1 MRVYL
6 DNSATTRPSE
16 RVVQA
21 VARSM
26 QTAYYNPSSLYK
38 PAMEVEKEIA
48 SFRAILSCHDH
59 VYFTSGGT
67 EANNIAVFG
76 NKPQTGHNG
85 RILYSAVEHPSVRE
99 ACMAMKRH
107 GRRVEEIPVT
117 QEGIVDLECLE
128 TMLKEDTVLICVMHV
143 NNETGAIQPINEMIA
158 LRDRLAPM
166 AGIHV
171 DGVQGFLRVPLDL
184 SNIQSYAISAH
195 KIHGPKGIGALITKK
210 ASKPRP
216 FTYGGG
222 QEEGVRSGTEN
233 TPGIAG
239 FKEAVMAYPAE
250 ANSRMHALKI
260 TLYDRITQAIPHSRL
275 NGPEVTDKRGAPHIL
290 NMSFTPVRSDT
301 MLYALEGEGVY
312 VSGGS
317 ACSSGKSKLSQ
328 TLKAMNT
335 PRSDAECAV
344 RFSLSKDTTREEI
357 EYAAEAVIR
366 QYRLFSR
373 YVRR

>member
-21 VARSM
+21 VMHNM

-38 PAMEVEKEIA
+38 PAMEVEKEMT
-48 SFRAILSCHDH
+48 SFRAMLSCNDH

-76 NKPQTGHNG
+76 NRPQTGLNG
-85 RILYSAVEHPSVRE
+85 CILYSAIEHPSVRE
-99 ACMAMKRH
+99 VCIAMKRH

-117 QEGIVDLECLE
+117 QEGIVNLDRLE
-128 TMLKEDTVLICVMHV
+128 TMLKEDTALICVMHV
-143 NNETGAIQPINEMIA
+143 NNETGAIQPINEIIA

-184 SNIQSYAISAH
+184 SYIQSYAISAH
-195 KIHGPKGIGALITKK
+195 KIHGPKGIGALIAKK
-210 ASKPRP
+210 AFKPQP
-216 FTYGGG
+216 ITYGGG

-239 FKEAVMAYPAE
+239 FKVAVMAYPAE
-250 ANSRMHALKI
+250 ANSRMHTLK
-260 TLYDRITQAIPHSRL
+260 TELYHRITQAIPQSRL
-275 NGPEVTDKRGAPHIL
+275 NGPAVMDKRSAPHIL
-290 NMSFTPVRSDT
+290 NISFTPVRSDT

-335 PRSDAECAV
+335 PRADAECAV

-357 EYAAEAVIR
+357 DYAAEAVIR
-366 QYRLFSR
+366 QYRLLSQ